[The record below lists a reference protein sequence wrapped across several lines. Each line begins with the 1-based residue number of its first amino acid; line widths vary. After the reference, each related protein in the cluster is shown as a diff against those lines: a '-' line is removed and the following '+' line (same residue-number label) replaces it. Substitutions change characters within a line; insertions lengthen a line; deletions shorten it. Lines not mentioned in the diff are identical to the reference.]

1 MTHPH
6 NYKILA
12 GYRNKCSPE
21 PSRFSPEL
29 LTRGTIDILRHAA
42 VGELDAQGVAVR
54 IVDNVPDASA
64 PVGNQRAVAVVQ
76 VLGAVGSLVLERAR
90 GIIVSSRLRHARQ
103 PVAVVSYYVVN
114 SAKIHL
120 HINNSK
126 YLYQI
131 MDHSE
136 PSRFSYIFIFVFN
149 L

>member
-1 MTHPH
+1 MR
-6 NYKILA
+6 YSIL
-12 GYRNKCSPE
+12 CSPVPMIQE
-21 PSRFSPEL
+21 VIRGVCILNLVEGKLPRPADRNADVRYRRLVYGAEL

-54 IVDNVPDASA
+54 IVDDVADASA

-90 GIIVSSRLRHARQ
+90 SVIVRCRLRHARQ

-126 YLYQI
+126 
-131 MDHSE
+131 
-136 PSRFSYIFIFVFN
+136 
-149 L
+149 